1 MVATLKK
8 SGVTQ
13 IAGNVLIDTSIF
25 ASHDKAPGWPWNDMT
40 QCFSAPPAAAIVDR
54 NCFSVSLYS
63 AQTQRS
69 RLYSRGILLPG
80 HHVQSGAYSP
90 EVLRKRNIVNW
101 MWFPAISTAI
111 R

>member
-8 SGVTQ
+8 SGVNQ
-13 IAGNVLIDTSIF
+13 IDGNVLIDTSIF

-63 AQTQRS
+63 AQKPGDMP
-69 RLYSRGILLPG
+69 LYAWHLITPLRCSARYAPSPVVLP
-80 HHVQSGAYSP
+80 
-90 EVLRKRNIVNW
+90 KRNTANW
-101 MWFPAISTAI
+101 MWCQAT
-111 R
+111 